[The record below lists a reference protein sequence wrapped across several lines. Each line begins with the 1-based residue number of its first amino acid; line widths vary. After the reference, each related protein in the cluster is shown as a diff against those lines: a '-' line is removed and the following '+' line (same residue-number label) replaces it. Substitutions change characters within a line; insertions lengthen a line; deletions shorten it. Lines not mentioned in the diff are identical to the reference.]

1 MRGAHRGVWCSKGI
15 PLMEA
20 ELFAATVFAPCTVWP
35 RTDSAANHARKI
47 QGLKASRNLPDA
59 RNRALVPPVSLHIFD
74 VSAQKE
80 GKGSQEGQGNHLVS
94 LPLLSLPSDGGNSS
108 RRWEPAI
115 PVGVRRQSLA
125 AEGGNFLESFIKAL
139 PEQRPCAPATESASR
154 SFAARFL
161 LRVPVRRSTAPPC
174 ARW

>member
-20 ELFAATVFAPCTVWP
+20 ELFAAESKRPALDGRALLC
-35 RTDSAANHARKI
+35 AANYAREI
-47 QGLKASRNLPDA
+47 QGNKASKNLPDA
-59 RNRALVPPVSLHIFD
+59 RNRAPVTPVSLHIFD
-74 VSAQKE
+74 VSAQRKVR
-80 GKGSQEGQGNHLVS
+80 GVKRGQETIPGVLSPFALAGENRRLRRRRRQF
-94 LPLLSLPSDGGNSS
+94 LP
-108 RRWEPAI
+108 
-115 PVGVRRQSLA
+115 PVGT
-125 AEGGNFLESFIKAL
+125 GNFLESFIKAL